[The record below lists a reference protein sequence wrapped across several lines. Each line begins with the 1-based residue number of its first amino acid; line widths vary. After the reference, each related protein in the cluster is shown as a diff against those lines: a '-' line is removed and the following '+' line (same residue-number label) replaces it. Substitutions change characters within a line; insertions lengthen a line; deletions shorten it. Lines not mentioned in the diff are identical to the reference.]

1 MYHTITNTNNTSNL
15 NTSITNTPLPSIGA
29 YSMNDSIKSDKKGLN
44 MRLINAVGGYILEVD
59 RNVPLDVL
67 INGHAANT
75 TRYILREKNIGRQIE
90 KILALE
96 LLKG

>member
-1 MYHTITNTNNTSNL
+1 MSYTNSYSNIPITNANAS
-15 NTSITNTPLPSIGA
+15 PLPAILSTA
-29 YSMNDSIKSDKKGLN
+29 NESIKSDKKGLN

-59 RNVPLDVL
+59 RNISLDVL